1 MSADEFLDRVFA
13 NMADFLRK
21 PGFSSA
27 AWSYDNRPTKE
38 GLGRLPI
45 AIDVESMVSCIL
57 NVEEYPRNVRY
68 VESVEIL
75 QRRSPTDFTYVQKMV
90 LPVLGGLQCALRL
103 TDEGER
109 NGYRVVS
116 WSQDDE
122 ATAALDKKKGG
133 ARTTY
138 NLGAW
143 ILKPGEVWFA
153 LSSAPRKDDVGSL
166 KFAIMTKGGE
176 VTAGEVL
183 KGNIEGMVAWSQKA

>member
-1 MSADEFLDRVFA
+1 LSADEFLDRVFA
-13 NMADFLRK
+13 RMADFTRK
-21 PGFSSA
+21 PGFTSE
-27 AWSYDNRPTKE
+27 AWTYNNRPTKE

-45 AIDVESMVSCIL
+45 EIDVEAMVSRIL
-57 NVEEYPRNVRY
+57 DVEEYPRNVRY

-75 QRRSPTDFTYVQKMV
+75 RRRSPSDFTYVQKMS
-90 LPVLGGLQCALRL
+90 LPVLGGLQCALNL
-103 TDEGER
+103 TDTGER
-109 NGYRVVS
+109 EGFRVVA
-116 WSQDDE
+116 WSQDDD
-122 ATAALDKKKGG
+122 ATQALDKKTGG

-143 ILKPGEVWFA
+143 ILKPTEVWYA

-183 KGNIEGMVAWSQKA
+183 RGNIAGMVAWSQKD